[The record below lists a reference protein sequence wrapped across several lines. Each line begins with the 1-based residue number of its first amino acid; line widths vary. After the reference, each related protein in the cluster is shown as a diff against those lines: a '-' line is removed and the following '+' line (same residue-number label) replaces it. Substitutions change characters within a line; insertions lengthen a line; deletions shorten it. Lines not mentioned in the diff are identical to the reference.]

1 MFGFNEFFF
10 QLRSSWE
17 QRRRYREVERKAH
30 EIKSITASIEAPL
43 QLIIILYLM
52 LRGILTLPWN
62 ESTSSSCIED
72 NLGRVACLPSI
83 PMLAITFSILSII
96 KSMFDLNIHPL
107 LANQVNKTIL
117 MAKGT
122 DYSLHINF
130 LIPIS
135 YKTDGANLW
144 YFNLY

>member
-1 MFGFNEFFF
+1 MKKCFIPMNFF

-107 LANQVNKTIL
+107 LANQVNKNT
-117 MAKGT
+117 
-122 DYSLHINF
+122 
-130 LIPIS
+130 LIEKNLITR
-135 YKTDGANLW
+135 YKLI
-144 YFNLY
+144 F